1 MKWLVFLIV
10 STCYCQSP
18 VLPLL
23 DVADNDIAG
32 AWYKDLDNE
41 FGKFIGTW
49 KFENTATNTS
59 FTITLQKKEAFYIS
73 QFNHYEDLI
82 IGEYKYVQNGVE
94 IVNTLSN
101 LNINHP
107 DEYDYNI
114 VLTSLVDIYTSTV
127 GNRKK
132 IILDFEDPER
142 NYLDVSIIVTH
153 IDAMIGTPAKIKVN
167 WGGLLNYVREE
178 DGPFTEVRVP
188 QQEYILTKQP

>member
-1 MKWLVFLIV
+1 M
-10 STCYCQSP
+10 
-18 VLPLL
+18 